1 MRAPTVSSLRT
12 YNISTSGTSHRFPSC
27 GLFVCTRMRTHTR
40 ILMRKPNRFFFTNS
54 YSVKRTC
61 WKGLT
66 IQRDRTIMSTSRRT
80 LPLGEDKS
88 FAHASVSWASY
99 TVCHTCTTKIMHS
112 VYWNYGA
119 IPVGGS
125 WYDIYWSTN
134 IYLSFKRRDSI
145 VYEMRCV
152 CLRSKS

>member
-40 ILMRKPNRFFFTNS
+40 ILMRKPNRFFSQTVTQWS
-54 YSVKRTC
+54 EPVE
-61 WKGLT
+61 GLT

-99 TVCHTCTTKIMHS
+99 RMSYLYHEDHAFRILELWSYTRWRFLVWHIL
-112 VYWNYGA
+112 VYQHLFVFQKTRLYCVWNEVRL
-119 IPVGGS
+119 PS
-125 WYDIYWSTN
+125 
-134 IYLSFKRRDSI
+134 
-145 VYEMRCV
+145 
-152 CLRSKS
+152 